1 MHTLNESDSEE
12 FYVDVVTEQNTDKKD
27 WILKLKVN
35 DTDIAMKLDTGAQ
48 ANVISET
55 VSNKIRP
62 RPKLHATKVKVS
74 GYSGAAIPVKGKCM
88 VNVMHKEKEPTLAFI
103 VVPGNVQTILGLSA
117 CERLNLVKRVLVV
130 QNEEDTD
137 CYELMQEYSDL
148 FQGLG
153 CLPGEHTI
161 RVDKN
166 VPPVINPCRKVPFAL
181 QKPMKEE
188 LDRMERLKVIERI
201 DEPTDWVSLR
211 VIVNKKNGKPRVCM
225 DLRNLNRAIKREHFK
240 LPTREEI
247 MSQFAN
253 AKFFSKLD
261 ASSGFWQLKLDNE
274 SSKLCTFNSPFGR
287 Y

>member
-1 MHTLNESDSEE
+1 MNDEQLGRRVPLPTLRMKRNQRRETCKERRVVDVARSILPENVPRMVKCVIFATKRIIMHDIARVKQSKVHTLNESDSEE
-12 FYVDVVTEQNTDKKD
+12 FYVDVVTEENTDKKD

-55 VSNKIRP
+55 VFNKIRP

-74 GYSGAAIPVKGKCM
+74 GYSGAAISVKGKCM
-88 VNVMHKEKEPTLAFI
+88 VNVMHKKREHTLAFI

-137 CYELMQEYSDL
+137 YDELMQEYSDL

-181 QKPMKEE
+181 QKPMKE
-188 LDRMERLKVIERI
+188 
-201 DEPTDWVSLR
+201 
-211 VIVNKKNGKPRVCM
+211 
-225 DLRNLNRAIKREHFK
+225 NLTGWN
-240 LPTREEI
+240 
-247 MSQFAN
+247 
-253 AKFFSKLD
+253 D
-261 ASSGFWQLKLDNE
+261 
-274 SSKLCTFNSPFGR
+274 
-287 Y
+287 